1 MFHDPRHDAHG
12 LAHGP
17 WMALIAPRPIAWIST
32 VSAEGLR
39 NLAPYSAFNT
49 VASRPPFVMFSSD
62 GPKDTLANIEATG
75 EFCVNIPGDDLKE
88 AMNATSGS
96 YPPEVDEFAIAGVTP
111 APCTNI
117 AAPRVAEAPIS
128 IECRLNQIVGL
139 VPATG
144 APCHNR
150 VVFGEVVGIQRD
162 LVHDGPAAGHAAQQ
176 CDAVKG
182 EGKCKIRCHAA
193 RLPSIPGLPKSRMG
207 DARFL

>member
-32 VSAEGLR
+32 VSAEGVR

-49 VASRPPFVMFSSD
+49 VASKPPFVMFASD
-62 GPKDTLANIEATG
+62 GPKDTLANIEASG

-117 AAPRVAEAPIS
+117 DAPRVAEAPIS
-128 IECRLNQIVGL
+128 IECRLDKIVGL
-139 VPATG
+139 DTSTG
-144 APCHNR
+144 VPCHNR
-150 VVFGEVVGIQRD
+150 VVFGEVVGIHIADRILRD
-162 LVHDGPAAGHAAQQ
+162 
-176 CDAVKG
+176 
-182 EGKCKIRCHAA
+182 GKVATDLLRPLA
-193 RLPSIPGLPKSRMG
+193 RLGYRDYCTVTETFEMIRPQVDQTGTRT
-207 DARFL
+207 

>member
-150 VVFGEVVGIQRD
+150 VVFGEAVGVHIADRILRD
-162 LVHDGPAAGHAAQQ
+162 
-176 CDAVKG
+176 
-182 EGKCKIRCHAA
+182 GKIATDLLRPLA
-193 RLPSIPGLPKSRMG
+193 RLGYRDYCTVTETFEMIRPQVEQTGTRT
-207 DARFL
+207 

>member
-1 MFHDPRHDAHG
+1 MFHDPRHDSHG

-49 VASRPPFVMFSSD
+49 VASKPPFVMFSSD

-75 EFCVNIPGDDLKE
+75 EFCVNIPGDELKE

-139 VPATG
+139 TPSTG

-150 VVFGEVVGIQRD
+150 VVFGEVVGIHIADRILRD
-162 LVHDGPAAGHAAQQ
+162 
-176 CDAVKG
+176 
-182 EGKCKIRCHAA
+182 GKIATDLLRPLA
-193 RLPSIPGLPKSRMG
+193 RLGYRDYCTVTETFEMIRPQVDETGTRT
-207 DARFL
+207 